1 MFMKVKTQ
9 EFDKD
14 RFDSIMQLVN
24 HIGEHERHFNTLE
37 TEYRK
42 LASTWLL
49 AALGASGFVLK
60 SDTVMPFDRWYLV
73 LAICIAASV
82 GLAILWMMDI
92 KVYHR
97 LLNAFF
103 KEGMKLEIDYS
114 FLRPIRINMA
124 KSQET
129 GDVVTKIQYY
139 YFISIVLL
147 LSIACIAIFNL
158 KDLSRVPGYKFLFCG
173 IILLTITSIL
183 IMMNRRKSGNK
194 EVKALIKKY
203 DQLHFG
209 GQSLKN

>member
-1 MFMKVKTQ
+1 MKVETQ

-14 RFDSIMQLVN
+14 KFDSVMQIVN

-37 TEYRK
+37 TDYRK
-42 LASTWLL
+42 LSSTWLL
-49 AALGASGFVLK
+49 AALGASGYVLK
-60 SDTVMPFDRWYLV
+60 TDTVMPFDRWYLV
-73 LAICIAASV
+73 LAICIAASI
-82 GLAILWMMDI
+82 GLGILWMMDI

-97 LLNAFF
+97 LLHAFF

-147 LSIACIAIFNL
+147 LGIAGIAIFNL
-158 KDLSRVPGYKFLFCG
+158 KDLAEFPGYKFLFSG
-173 IILLTITSIL
+173 VIVLVVIYILVRMIP
-183 IMMNRRKSGNK
+183 RKSRPS
-194 EVKALIKKY
+194 EVRKLIEKY
-203 DQLHFG
+203 DRLH
-209 GQSLKN
+209 SSHSS